1 MNIDWSKAPY
11 GATHYLATDKNPWR
25 MVHEDG
31 ARFAYIDNEWIVIT
45 NPVPFTEY
53 ISRPTAPNWSG
64 GHVDASPSYPMGE
77 QASDYAV
84 SPWNGEGLPPVGTV
98 CKLRTVRTPDC
109 TFEGW
114 GKAEILYSSRN
125 VVVWRWHGH
134 KIEFCADWE
143 GVEFHPIRTPE
154 QIAAEEREKAI
165 DVMVADIGGY
175 LNHSHTLA
183 AILYDAGYRKTEG

>member
-1 MNIDWSKAPY
+1 MNIDWSNAPD

-98 CKLRTVRTPDC
+98 CEWRDDDEGRWSKVEVRYLSEHTALLRFQGATGDIEGA
-109 TFEGW
+109 FEPNHCQFRP
-114 GKAEILYSSRN
+114 L
-125 VVVWRWHGH
+125 
-134 KIEFCADWE
+134 
-143 GVEFHPIRTPE
+143 RTPE
-154 QIAAEEREKAI
+154 QIRDEVVRRMANAIKDCPTDLDRAA
-165 DVMVADIGGY
+165 V
-175 LNHSHTLA
+175 
-183 AILYDAGYRKTEG
+183 LYMQGYRKTEG